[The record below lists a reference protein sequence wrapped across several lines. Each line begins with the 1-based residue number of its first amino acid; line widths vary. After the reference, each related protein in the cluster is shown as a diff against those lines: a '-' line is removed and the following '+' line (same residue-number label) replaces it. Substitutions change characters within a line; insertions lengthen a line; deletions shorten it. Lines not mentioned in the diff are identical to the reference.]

1 LNQSTSL
8 LSKLAKPLSSYWWN
22 LRLRG
27 KGTVVLA
34 IPILVLGLNA
44 ALTRFLVANQEQEQ
58 FWVMHT
64 EKVRDALAQ
73 IITSSAHL
81 KADLG
86 FYGITRQR
94 SDLQA
99 ADQAKMEVWAALRQF
114 RILTADNPQQQARV
128 GTVNQQAAYDMTLLF
143 RGVVSVGTKPPGER
157 LQELLAQKSFMQMV
171 KDIDAEEV
179 ALQIGR
185 SQRLKTARARLEVLA
200 PASLLLGMIGSL
212 AGIWLFLNGIE
223 RRARRLQRQVS
234 SLANGHMVMEDDK
247 NNDEI
252 GQVSAGLLVAS
263 QLLNDRQCALH
274 EAKEVAELANQA
286 KSAFLAIMSHEIR
299 TPMNG
304 VMGMTELLLDTK
316 VTDEQREYLEMTR
329 LSAQAL
335 LAIINDVLDFSK
347 IEAGRFE
354 LDPIDFNLHELL
366 EQTLEPLRL
375 RGRDKSLLVQL
386 EIQRDV
392 PERIFADSVRLQQ
405 VLINLVGNAIKFT
418 ETGRVTLQVGVEGDE
433 ADLRLR
439 FAVRDTGIGIPA
451 EKQQLIFEAFSQAD
465 GSTTRRFG
473 GTGLGLS
480 ICARLVEMM
489 GGRIQLDSVPGQGSC
504 FHFQI
509 AVPFGEA
516 IAKQGTLALA
526 IPASDKETP
535 RTLHILLA
543 EDNPVNRMLAVR
555 LLEKRGHSVV
565 VVSNGREAVDQV
577 DRERFDLV
585 LMDVSMPEMGGLEA
599 TAALRLKY
607 HNDRRIPI
615 IAMTAHALVG
625 DREMCLHAG
634 MDGYISKPI
643 TPSDLFLAID
653 EVLAKDYSAVVQSEF
668 IT

>member
-1 LNQSTSL
+1 L

-27 KGTVVLA
+27 KGIVVLA
-34 IPILVLGLNA
+34 VPILVLAMNA
-44 ALTRFLVANQEQEQ
+44 AFTRFFVANQEQAQ
-58 FWVMHT
+58 GWVTHT
-64 EKVRDALAQ
+64 EKVRAALAQ
-73 IITSSAHL
+73 VITSGAHL
-81 KADLG
+81 RADLG
-86 FYGITRQR
+86 FYGITHQPY
-94 SDLQA
+94 DLQA
-99 ADQAKMEVWAALRQF
+99 ADQAQMEVWTALRQF
-114 RILTADNPQQQARV
+114 GALTADNPKQQARLS
-128 GTVNQQAAYDMTLLF
+128 TVNQLAADDMTLLF
-143 RGVVSVGTKPPGER
+143 RGVLLVGTRPPGER
-157 LQELLAQKSFMQMV
+157 LQELLAQKSFMEML
-171 KDIDAEEV
+171 KDMDAEEV
-179 ALQIGR
+179 ALQTVR
-185 SQRLKTARARLEVLA
+185 SQRLDTARARLEVLA
-200 PASLLLGMIGSL
+200 PATLLSAMVGGL
-212 AGIWLFLNGIE
+212 ASIWLFLNAIE
-223 RRARRLQRQVS
+223 QRARRLQRQVS
-234 SLANGHMVMEDDK
+234 SLANGHMVIEDDK

-252 GQVSAGLLVAS
+252 GQVSSGLLVAS

-274 EAKEVAELANQA
+274 EAKEVAELANQT

-304 VMGMTELLLDTK
+304 VVGMTELLLDTD
-316 VTDEQREYLEMTR
+316 VTDEQREYLEMTKS
-329 LSAQAL
+329 SAHAL
-335 LAIINDVLDFSK
+335 LTIINDVLDFSK

-392 PERIFADSVRLQQ
+392 PERIFADSTRLQQ

-418 ETGRVTLQVGVEGDE
+418 ETGRVTLEVGVEGD
-433 ADLRLR
+433 APDLRLR
-439 FAVRDTGIGIPA
+439 FAVRDTGIGIPV
-451 EKQQLIFEAFSQAD
+451 EKQQLIFDPFSQAD

-509 AVPFGEA
+509 AVPVGEA
-516 IAKQGTLALA
+516 IARPDSLTPAVATL
-526 IPASDKETP
+526 DKETP
-535 RTLHILLA
+535 RSLHILLA

-555 LLEKRGHSVV
+555 LIEKRGHSVV
-565 VVSNGREAVDQV
+565 VVENGREALDQI

-599 TAALRLKY
+599 TAALRSKY
-607 HNDRRIPI
+607 HNARRIPI

-625 DREMCLHAG
+625 DREMCLRAG

-643 TPSDLFLAID
+643 RPDDLFSVIH
-653 EVLAKDYSAVVQSEF
+653 EVLAKNYSAVVR
-668 IT
+668 